1 MRVVIVGAGIAGLAT
16 AFALRR
22 EAARRADPLELTV
35 VEAAPRA
42 GGRIRTTDE
51 DGYRIEWAANG
62 IQGVGG
68 SAWRLAE
75 ALGLAGERV
84 VARPDAARRYIAHRG
99 RLHLLPMN
107 PAALLR
113 FGALSWRG
121 RIRTAAEPF
130 FASRAAREE
139 TVHDFAARHVGTE
152 AAEVL
157 IGSAVRG
164 IFAGDAR
171 RLSLDAAFPTMRAM
185 ERKHRSLVLAMMGGG
200 KRGRGASG
208 ADAGNENAGRGG
220 PAGRALWSLDR
231 GLQSLV
237 DALTAALGSS
247 VRVNTPVLSLEWREF
262 GGCALR
268 LASGEVIVTDQV
280 VVATS
285 ARAAAALLR
294 GVDPEIARK
303 LGTIETAGV
312 AVAALAFRPDAF
324 RKPPDGYGYL
334 VAPGEDM
341 EVLGALFESNLF
353 PGRAPEDRILVR
365 VMMGGTSRPDLLTQS
380 DADLIA
386 LAMRALDKT
395 HGLTSGPV
403 RTWVIRQEAAIPQ
416 YAVGHLGLLGEME
429 QRLAGLPGLYLTGNS
444 YRGVSVGALIEN
456 AERLGARVALRGA

>member
-22 EAARRADPLELTV
+22 EAARRADPLDLTIL
-35 VEAAPRA
+35 EAAPRT

-84 VARPDAARRYIAHRG
+84 LARPDAARRYIVHRG

-113 FGALSWRG
+113 FGALSWSG

-130 FASRAAREE
+130 FAKRVAREE
-139 TVHDFAARHVGTE
+139 SVHDFAARHIGVE

-171 RLSLDAAFPTMRAM
+171 RLSLDAAFPSMRTM
-185 ERKHRSLVLAMMGGG
+185 EREHGSLLFAMMRGG
-200 KRGRGASG
+200 KRGA
-208 ADAGNENAGRGG
+208 
-220 PAGRALWSLDR
+220 PAGRTLWSLER

-237 DALTAALGSS
+237 DALTAALGSA
-247 VRVNTPVLSLEWREF
+247 VRVNTPVLSLEWREW

-268 LASGEVIVTDQV
+268 LASGEVIVADQV
-280 VVATS
+280 VLATS
-285 ARAAAALLR
+285 ARATAALLR
-294 GVDPEIARK
+294 GVDTEIARQ

-334 VAPGEDM
+334 VAPGEEI

-380 DADLIA
+380 DAELVA

-395 HGLTSGPV
+395 HGLVSGPV

-416 YAVGHLGLLGEME
+416 YAVGHFGLLGELE
-429 QRLAGLPGLYLTGNS
+429 QRLAGLPGLFLTGNS
-444 YRGVSVGALIEN
+444 YRGVSVGALVEN